1 MRSCHVKRGDER
13 VGAVGWEGS
22 WKKKRRK
29 KDWEKKR
36 EEERGRGDI
45 NGKGREKRMGG
56 EKGYILVFIKLVYDK
71 INNKVKRSFDKC

>member
-36 EEERGRGDI
+36 EEERGRGYKWKRTGEKD
-45 NGKGREKRMGG
+45 GGREGI
-56 EKGYILVFIKLVYDK
+56 YLSLY
-71 INNKVKRSFDKC
+71 